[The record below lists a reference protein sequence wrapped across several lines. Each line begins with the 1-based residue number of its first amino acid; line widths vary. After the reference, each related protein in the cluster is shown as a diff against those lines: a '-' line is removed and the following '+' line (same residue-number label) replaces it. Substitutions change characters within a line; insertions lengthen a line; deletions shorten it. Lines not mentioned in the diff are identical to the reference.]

1 MQPLPSV
8 QEDCRFEIVVL
19 YALSEYNLATKMK
32 EDSRLNDEADFFSI
46 GYRSVLERIWIY
58 LKLESW
64 P

>member
-1 MQPLPSV
+1 
-8 QEDCRFEIVVL
+8 
-19 YALSEYNLATKMK
+19 MK